1 MLLQILLQCRFVV
14 IVEVF
19 VVVVVVVLVVD
30 VGEVVVAVVVHLTPP
45 WVASGTWWLLV
56 TIEQNLNIKDAHTGG
71 NAVILI
77 VGWW

>member
-1 MLLQILLQCRFVV
+1 MLLQILLHCRFVV

-19 VVVVVVVLVVD
+19 VVVVLVVG

-45 WVASGTWWLLV
+45 WVASGTWWLMV

>member
-1 MLLQILLQCRFVV
+1 MLLQILLHCRFVV

-19 VVVVVVVLVVD
+19 AVVVLVVG
-30 VGEVVVAVVVHLTPP
+30 VGEVVVAVVVQLTLP

-56 TIEQNLNIKDAHTGG
+56 TIEQNLNIKDGHTGG

>member
-1 MLLQILLQCRFVV
+1 MLLQILLHCRFVV

-19 VVVVVVVLVVD
+19 VVVVLVVG

-56 TIEQNLNIKDAHTGG
+56 TIEQNLNIKDGHTGG

>member
-1 MLLQILLQCRFVV
+1 MLPQILLHCRFVV

-19 VVVVVVVLVVD
+19 VVVVLVVG

-56 TIEQNLNIKDAHTGG
+56 TIEQNLNIKDGHTGG